1 MADVT
6 KRYGGTSAATE
17 TTEGVSE
24 RATNAEAL
32 TGTDTERH
40 VTPANLK
47 YVLESY
53 LKPPAPVAFAGSA
66 GYTITHNYGHTDYQV
81 IINPVA
87 DPGGF
92 LGRVWINKS
101 ANTAV
106 IYNSGSAKTN
116 FDYVII
122 PAE

>member
-1 MADVT
+1 MATFRLGDKSHLATLANTDKFLVEDVSDNDIT
-6 KRYGGTSAATE
+6 KHT
-17 TTEGVSE
+17 
-24 RATNAEAL
+24 
-32 TGTDTERH
+32 
-40 VTPANLK
+40 TPADFLTFIADH
-47 YVLESY
+47 Y
-53 LKPPAPVAFAGSA
+53 KPPAPVAFAGSA

-92 LGRVWINKS
+92 LGKVWINKS
-101 ANTAV
+101 VNTAV
-106 IYNSGSAKTN
+106 IYNSGSARTN